1 MKQVTRVFLLAFLL
15 ASSVLGQNASDGPNG
30 PVSEEPVNHA
40 IIVDNLKRYHDIGE
54 YEMEIRQVANAARDY
69 LASLPPQDTHKTRK
83 RAAVFD
89 IDETSLSN
97 WEVMSGCGFCSYKAQ
112 LQLYKA
118 KFYSDAHDPA
128 IVPVLELFNFAKE
141 KNIAVFFVTGRTECQ
156 RPITEA
162 NLKEAGY
169 SGWTDLYM
177 QPDVPEGKPKPI
189 AQVFKPKNRQDIEAK
204 GYEIVLNIGD
214 QASDLVGCC
223 AARVFKLPNPFYLVP

>member
-1 MKQVTRVFLLAFLL
+1 MKQLTRVFLLAFLL

-40 IIVDNLKRYHDIGE
+40 IVVDNLKRYHDIGE

-69 LASLPPQDTHKTRK
+69 LASLPPQDPHKTRK
-83 RAAVFD
+83 QAAVFD

-97 WEVMSGCGFCSYKAQ
+97 WEVMAGCGFCSYPTQ
-112 LQLYKA
+112 LQLYKD
-118 KFYSDAHDPA
+118 KIYSDAHDPA
-128 IVPVLELFNFAKE
+128 IAPVLELFNFAKE
-141 KNIAVFFVTGRTECQ
+141 KNIAVFFITGRTESQ
-156 RPITEA
+156 RPTTEA

-169 SGWTDLYM
+169 SGWTHLYM
-177 QPDVPEGKPKPI
+177 QPDIPAGQPKQT
-189 AQVFKPKNRQDIEAK
+189 AQVFKPKNRQDIETK

-223 AARVFKLPNPFYLVP
+223 STRVFKLPNPFYLVP